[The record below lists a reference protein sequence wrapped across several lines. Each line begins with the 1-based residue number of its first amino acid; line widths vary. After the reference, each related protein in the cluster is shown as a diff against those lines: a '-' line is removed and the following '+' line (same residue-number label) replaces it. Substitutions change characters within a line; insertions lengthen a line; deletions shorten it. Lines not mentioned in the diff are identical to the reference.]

1 MRDMEKP
8 KAPQER
14 AAGSLNTSRY
24 TDHKL
29 RIYSD
34 DWDSIYVGSLKEAEM
49 LIFALQEWI
58 EYKRQ
63 LELWE
68 HSE

>member
-1 MRDMEKP
+1 MEKP
-8 KAPQER
+8 KPPAKRRLDDFIVTPYPE
-14 AAGSLNTSRY
+14 SLVVF
-24 TDHKL
+24 DGW
-29 RIYSD
+29 D
-34 DWDSIYVGSLKEAEM
+34 DASVISVQEAEM

-68 HSE
+68 QSE